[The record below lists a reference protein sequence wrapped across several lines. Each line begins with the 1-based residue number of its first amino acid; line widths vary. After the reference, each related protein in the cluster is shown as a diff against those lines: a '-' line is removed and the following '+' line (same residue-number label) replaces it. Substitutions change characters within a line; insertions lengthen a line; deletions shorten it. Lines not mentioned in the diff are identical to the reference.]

1 MLIIHHTS
9 YEKRLYV
16 TASHDLCTIMEPA
29 PNESAENGEQY
40 GSFTTGDGDVVVYD
54 TENPEAWLQS
64 SYAVEVGPS
73 SERTSA

>member
-1 MLIIHHTS
+1 MA
-9 YEKRLYV
+9 YEKRLYA
-16 TASHDLCTIMEPA
+16 TLSQSHCTTMEPA
-29 PNESAENGEQY
+29 PNDSGGEDEQY

-73 SERTSA
+73 SKRTSA